1 MEDTRTEEREA
12 GPAVHGP
19 LQHLEPVELAFGRAC
34 GPGQVEGGLH
44 GGEVVAQAGGELRQ
58 RRAGCVGEHCGQAL
72 LALAAQQQVEQL
84 GKPVNKA
91 IVDTAQFLKA
101 QGRVPQADNDYSS
114 YVTSRF
120 VEPLVKP

>member
-1 MEDTRTEEREA
+1 M
-12 GPAVHGP
+12 
-19 LQHLEPVELAFGRAC
+19 
-34 GPGQVEGGLH
+34 PGLVKGNTYLT
-44 GGEVVAQAGGELRQ
+44 
-58 RRAGCVGEHCGQAL
+58 
-72 LALAAQQQVEQL
+72 AQQQVEQL

-101 QGRVPQADNDYSS
+101 QGRVPQADNDYSG

>member
-1 MEDTRTEEREA
+1 GSPTLDVWVVRKDFAQQHPEIVTAFARSALDAQQAYLNSPDSWLKQSDNLSKLSRLSGVPEA
-12 GPAVHGP
+12 QV
-19 LQHLEPVELAFGRAC
+19 
-34 GPGQVEGGLH
+34 PGLVKGNTYLT
-44 GGEVVAQAGGELRQ
+44 
-58 RRAGCVGEHCGQAL
+58 
-72 LALAAQQQVEQL
+72 AQQQVEQL